1 MFWCG
6 VWGRAKWVAF
16 EVVVVQALLAS
27 HVLHQSEPLC
37 VARVQVACVVQPD
50 LLWELGIWELDERG
64 FWCPIAPELCTGV
77 SDELRSSAHRW
88 QLMPQAALL
97 LADNGCG

>member
-1 MFWCG
+1 M
-6 VWGRAKWVAF
+6 VAVAVA
-16 EVVVVQALLAS
+16 VVVVVVHALPATRLFKQA
-27 HVLHQSEPLC
+27 EPLC
-37 VARVQVACVVQPD
+37 VTREQVACAVEPD
-50 LLWELGIWELDERG
+50 LLWELHIWELDERSL
-64 FWCPIAPELCTGV
+64 WAPVRPKLRVGV